1 MLRKIYL
8 KEMKDAFR
16 DRRTLLLTVFLPILM
31 MSALTFF
38 YESLISDGEEKS
50 YTLAVQED
58 IGHEENIFADY
69 ENIELVKYENPE
81 EAVKNGEVHAAILFS
96 EGFIDQVNSAEKA
109 KVTIIGDS
117 FSQNSSNL
125 MNLLENILSNY
136 EKAVISNRVMEAGMD
151 LALIQPFAIEYS
163 EISGEDPNIN
173 ILAILIPLILSIAIG
188 VGASPSSAEIF
199 AGEKEKKTMEA
210 LLMTPVS
217 RSTLVWAKWLTISSI
232 GTIIG
237 IVTLIVVAIE
247 IFFFTEHLK
256 AAVNFNGNA
265 IAVIGLAIVISIIY
279 AMVCA
284 SILMITSIVAKTVK
298 EAGSYSAP
306 VMMIA
311 IFPMMIIMGVGVS
324 ELSFVH
330 FAIPIMN
337 LFSVMKELVF
347 GVIDVQ
353 HIGIAVVSNLV
364 VTFVLFMVGRI
375 MFMKD
380 KWVMN

>member
-69 ENIELVKYENPE
+69 ENIELVKYENPK

-96 EGFIDQVNSAEKA
+96 EGFIEQVNSAEKA

-151 LALIQPFAIEYS
+151 LTLIQPFAIEYS

>member
-96 EGFIDQVNSAEKA
+96 EGFIEQVNSAEKA

>member
-353 HIGIAVVSNLV
+353 HIGIAIVSNLV

>member
-96 EGFIDQVNSAEKA
+96 EGFIEQVNSAEKA

-232 GTIIG
+232 GIIIG

>member
-151 LALIQPFAIEYS
+151 LTLIQPFAIEYS

-353 HIGIAVVSNLV
+353 HIGIAIVSNLV

>member
-96 EGFIDQVNSAEKA
+96 EGFIEQVNSAEKA

-136 EKAVISNRVMEAGMD
+136 EKAVISNRVMEAGMEP
-151 LALIQPFAIEYS
+151 ALIHPFAIEYS

-173 ILAILIPLILSIAIG
+173 ILAILFPLILSIAIG

-232 GTIIG
+232 GIIIG

-347 GVIDVQ
+347 GVIDRSAYRNCRCEQ
-353 HIGIAVVSNLV
+353 SCSNICAIYGWTDHV
-364 VTFVLFMVGRI
+364 YER
-375 MFMKD
+375 
-380 KWVMN
+380 

>member
-96 EGFIDQVNSAEKA
+96 EGFIEQVNSAEKA

-353 HIGIAVVSNLV
+353 HIGIAIVSNLV

>member
-232 GTIIG
+232 GIIIG

>member
-1 MLRKIYL
+1 
-8 KEMKDAFR
+8 
-16 DRRTLLLTVFLPILM
+16 
-31 MSALTFF
+31 
-38 YESLISDGEEKS
+38 
-50 YTLAVQED
+50 
-58 IGHEENIFADY
+58 
-69 ENIELVKYENPE
+69 
-81 EAVKNGEVHAAILFS
+81 
-96 EGFIDQVNSAEKA
+96 
-109 KVTIIGDS
+109 
-117 FSQNSSNL
+117 
-125 MNLLENILSNY
+125 
-136 EKAVISNRVMEAGMD
+136 
-151 LALIQPFAIEYS
+151 
-163 EISGEDPNIN
+163 
-173 ILAILIPLILSIAIG
+173 
-188 VGASPSSAEIF
+188 
-199 AGEKEKKTMEA
+199 MEA
-210 LLMTPVS
+210 LLITQVS
-217 RSTLVWAKWLTISSI
+217 RYTLVWAKWLTISSI

-353 HIGIAVVSNLV
+353 HIGIAIVSNLV

>member
-96 EGFIDQVNSAEKA
+96 EGFIEQVNSAEKA

-136 EKAVISNRVMEAGMD
+136 EKAVISNRVMEAGMEP
-151 LALIQPFAIEYS
+151 ALIQPFAIEYS

-232 GTIIG
+232 GIIIG

>member
-136 EKAVISNRVMEAGMD
+136 EKAVISNRVMEAGMEP
-151 LALIQPFAIEYS
+151 ALIHPFAIEYS